1 MICDMII
8 SVLIITEFFP
18 FYNIYIYIYKQFK
31 NRFPSKLFIEIK
43 RLMQNIRKES
53 KYDFVL

>member
-1 MICDMII
+1 MRYDNTRINYYRIFSI
-8 SVLIITEFFP
+8 LQ
-18 FYNIYIYIYKQFK
+18 YLYIYIYKQFK
-31 NRFPSKLFIEIK
+31 NRFPPKLFIEIK

>member
-1 MICDMII
+1 MRYDNTRINYYRIFSI
-8 SVLIITEFFP
+8 LQ
-18 FYNIYIYIYKQFK
+18 YLYIYIYKQFK